1 MIMMNHPYSSFPFVA
16 PSNQAPELETQSS
29 TSSTSA
35 PLSSKFQVSVPVAVM
50 DNFARTAPS
59 DLAAGCEPL
68 PRDVVCGRGK
78 GSYNRPGNVA
88 FRKVIRMYIKDYMSA
103 RTKFEKT
110 TVLNAVI
117 DRLHTEEQARFLKF
131 NSRTKQ
137 WFEITDDQAR
147 EKVGHTMRETIAS
160 LDSVQ
165 PDEQTRSDLMASQKA
180 IFEAMLQSSS
190 KPTSPS
196 RTKTSVA
203 VTPPPAASYRMPWDD
218 DDDVQSAVHRA
229 EV

>member
-1 MIMMNHPYSSFPFVA
+1 MIMMNHPYASYPFVA
-16 PSNQAPELETQSS
+16 PTCQEPELEAQSS
-29 TSSTSA
+29 TSSSA
-35 PLSSKFQVSVPVAVM
+35 SLSKFQVSVPVAVM
-50 DNFARTAPS
+50 DNFARKSPS
-59 DLAAGCEPL
+59 DLAEGCEPR
-68 PRDVVCGRGK
+68 PQDITCGRGK
-78 GSYNRPGNVA
+78 GSYNREGNVT
-88 FRKVIRMYIKDYMSA
+88 FRKVIRMHIKDYQSA

-117 DRLHTEEQARFLKF
+117 DRLHTDYGARFLKF

-165 PDEQTRSDLMASQKA
+165 PSEKTKSDLMVSQKA
-180 IFEAMLQSSS
+180 IFESMLRSSS
-190 KPTSPS
+190 KPTAPS
-196 RTKTSVA
+196 RIKSSVA
-203 VTPPPAASYRMPWDD
+203 VTPPPTAASYRMPWDENEPEFAAH
-218 DDDVQSAVHRA
+218 QT